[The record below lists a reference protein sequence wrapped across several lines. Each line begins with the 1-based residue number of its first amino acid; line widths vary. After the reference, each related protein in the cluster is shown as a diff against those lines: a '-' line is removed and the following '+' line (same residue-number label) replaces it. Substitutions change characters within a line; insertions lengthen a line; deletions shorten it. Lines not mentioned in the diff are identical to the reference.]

1 MRIVQMIVELKA
13 DSQNGVRCWIHLL
26 SRVEERLA
34 KVSAQLQGWRDLR
47 SVVLVSRI
55 VQLLAKAPTTAPS
68 LLLLSLLSSELECA
82 VPVT

>member
-13 DSQNGVRCWIHLL
+13 DAQNGVRCWIHLL

-34 KVSAQLQGWRDLR
+34 EVSAQLQGWRDLG
-47 SVVLVSRI
+47 SVILVSGI
-55 VQLLAKAPTTAPS
+55 VQLLAKAPTAAPS

-82 VPVT
+82 VPMA